1 MKKLLKWEFRATS
14 RQMIPLYLALGGMT
28 ALGVLFLLLGS
39 VLEGSDT
46 GRMILS
52 VLTPFAL
59 ITYIFVIAAVAIG
72 TLGILLF
79 RYYRNLI
86 RDEGYLMHTLPVTP
100 SQLVL
105 SKFIAAYVWMLL
117 SVLLILIS
125 FLILLASA
133 AMIFGSG
140 IYWRGIWQAIMNY
153 EVLQYLLP
161 FMLAILASCAAS
173 LLLYYAAISIG
184 QCVTRHKVMGAIA
197 SYFGLY
203 TAMQI
208 LNLLMMLVYFFIV
221 AKTNVLWEM
230 EFQIS
235 AGGADISAL
244 GSGLV
249 LPFIITMALMY
260 AVYSVVFYMISRY
273 MLAKKLNL
281 E

>member
-1 MKKLLKWEFRATS
+1 
-14 RQMIPLYLALGGMT
+14 
-28 ALGVLFLLLGS
+28 
-39 VLEGSDT
+39 
-46 GRMILS
+46 
-52 VLTPFAL
+52 
-59 ITYIFVIAAVAIG
+59 
-72 TLGILLF
+72 
-79 RYYRNLI
+79 
-86 RDEGYLMHTLPVTP
+86 
-100 SQLVL
+100 
-105 SKFIAAYVWMLL
+105 
-117 SVLLILIS
+117 
-125 FLILLASA
+125 
-133 AMIFGSG
+133 
-140 IYWRGIWQAIMNY
+140 MNY

-161 FMLAILASCAAS
+161 VMLVILASCAAS

-230 EFQIS
+230 KFQIS

-260 AVYSVVFYMISRY
+260 AVYSVVFYMISRH